1 MSLGKRLRFAFN
13 RNAAN
18 GARISPEKG
27 ELGLDILER
36 DDGG

>member
-18 GARISPEKG
+18 GALISPEKG
-27 ELGLDILER
+27 EPGLDIFER

>member
-18 GARISPEKG
+18 GAPISPDKG
-27 ELGLDILER
+27 ELGLERLER